1 MCLSC
6 VFRNLA
12 CLSLL
17 CAAAAGLPPDPQ
29 KLMVFENSPSALF
42 SVPWN
47 GGMCFAI
54 ANDYGECM
62 GVFRTDGT
70 VAGSGA
76 VVFPGK
82 EGNYAEVLAS
92 DGRRAYFA
100 VSGSATPWEGGWSL
114 WCLDA
119 ETGLSGHLGEI
130 AWASNSTSRFAPT
143 AIVHRGVLYFG
154 TADGELWVSDGTLAG
169 TGLLKAFSG
178 HPSPHDPSSGRV
190 FHLPGAFIPFGDRV
204 LFNAY
209 DEVMGYTLWVT
220 DGTAGGTV
228 PAADLHVAPPT
239 HPEFPSSILAGLI
252 DYGWAAEGMAFLSVM
267 QAFHSP
273 PEDPNLSF
281 MMPDHIKGFLV
292 RDIDGAAT
300 LTEVEGIPISPVE
313 RIDNAAC
320 GLFLSGE
327 NILKTMR
334 VGLSSHQAT
343 THVLSSEV
351 SSWMGPSGHVALGGR
366 LFCGLSL
373 FGDNAGW
380 EVYAWNP
387 ADNSLSLL
395 KDICEGSSD
404 ALYEMND
411 PRKNAPIAKSGGYLY
426 FKAVSL
432 KPMKGP
438 GPTFDTALWR
448 TDGTPE
454 GTVEAVNYDGT
465 GNGNTNMY
473 QSTVYA
479 NGGRLFFLQKDYRPE
494 APAEERGKMALWM
507 IDHNTGGGTAPQAVI
522 YGAASRVAEGST
534 VTLRAGGEGFSGY
547 LSYEWFFNGE
557 PLGVYT
563 ATLTL
568 TDVTAFNA
576 GAYTVRIYDD
586 SKAVHESAPFVLEVL
601 AEGALPVGAGAGLAV
616 LLAAAGA
623 LTLRRRRMGAG

>member
-1 MCLSC
+1 MRISRFFLDM
-6 VFRNLA
+6 F

-17 CAAAAGLPPDPQ
+17 CAAAAALPPDPQ
-29 KLMVFENSPSALF
+29 KLMVFENSPSAMF
-42 SVPWN
+42 SFPWN

-54 ANDYGECM
+54 ANDYGEYM

-119 ETGLSGHLGEI
+119 ETGTPGYLGEI

-143 AIVHRGVLYFG
+143 ALVHNGLLYFG

-178 HPSPHDPSSGRV
+178 HPSPHNPSTGGV
-190 FHLPGAFIPFGDRV
+190 FHLPGTFVPLGDRL

-220 DGTAGGTV
+220 DGTAAGTV
-228 PAADLHVAPPT
+228 PAADLFRDFPN
-239 HPEFPSSILAGLI
+239 HPEIPSSFMVSLF
-252 DYGWAAEGMAFLSVM
+252 DYGWAAEGMAFISVI
-267 QAFHSP
+267 QGFQGN
-273 PEDPNLSF
+273 PNEAEF
-281 MMPDHIKGFLV
+281 MIHETKGFLV
-292 RDIDGAAT
+292 RDIDGAVT

-313 RIDNAAC
+313 RIDNAAF

-327 NILKTMR
+327 NTLKTMR
-334 VGLSSHQAT
+334 VDLSSYQVT
-343 THVLSSEV
+343 THTLSSEV
-351 SSWMGPSGHVALGGR
+351 SSWMGPSGHVALGSR

-411 PRKNAPIAKSGGYLY
+411 PRKNAPIVKSGGYVY

-479 NGGRLFFLQKDYRPE
+479 NRGRLFFLQKDYRPE
-494 APAEERGKMALWM
+494 APAAERGKMALWM
-507 IDHNTGGGTAPQAVI
+507 IDHGAGASAPRAAI

-547 LSYEWFFNGE
+547 LSYEWFFNGQ

-568 TDVTAFNA
+568 TDVTVFNA

-586 SKAVHESAPFVLEVL
+586 SKGVHESEPFVLEVL
-601 AEGALPVGAGAGLAV
+601 PEGALPMGAGAGLAV
-616 LLAAAGA
+616 LMAAAGVLA
-623 LTLRRRRMGAG
+623 LRRRTKTAGRVT